1 MAERFGSEAEYMR
14 KIRMITTV
22 LYMVFA
28 VEIVSAW
35 EKKPNAI
42 EAAAF
47 TQTIVYGEVEGENQL
62 ALQELEARA
71 EYAKMKTLERERC
84 NEYCA
89 LENHLEEEE
98 HELSWKREQ
107 RRKAREQKKRR
118 EERAILE
125 RIVEAEAGDQ
135 DLKGRILVANV
146 IMNRVKS
153 SHFPDSVRGVVF
165 AHRQF
170 SPIANGSY
178 YRVTVSEKTKKAVQ
192 KAVKGIDYSKGALYF
207 MCRSASTPSN
217 VAWFDRALT
226 KVKEYGCHEFFK

>member
-1 MAERFGSEAEYMR
+1 M
-14 KIRMITTV
+14 
-22 LYMVFA
+22 
-28 VEIVSAW
+28 
-35 EKKPNAI
+35 
-42 EAAAF
+42 
-47 TQTIVYGEVEGENQL
+47 
-62 ALQELEARA
+62 
-71 EYAKMKTLERERC
+71 
-84 NEYCA
+84 
-89 LENHLEEEE
+89 
-98 HELSWKREQ
+98 
-107 RRKAREQKKRR
+107 QKKRR

-146 IMNRVKS
+146 IMNRVRSK
-153 SHFPDSVRGVVF
+153 HFPDSVREVVF

-192 KAVKGIDYSKGALYF
+192 KAVKGTDYSKGALYF
-207 MCRSASTPSN
+207 MCRRASTPSN